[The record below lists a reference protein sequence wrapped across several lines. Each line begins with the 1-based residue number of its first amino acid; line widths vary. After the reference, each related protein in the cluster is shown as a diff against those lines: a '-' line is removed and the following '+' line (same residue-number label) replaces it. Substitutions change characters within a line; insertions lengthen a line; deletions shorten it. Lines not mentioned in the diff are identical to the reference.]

1 MSNNDI
7 DLLASSDPAAC
18 RSICYIVRSSP
29 LSQLVTLDELPDRSL
44 EQIARGCVF
53 LRQELGYVR
62 DNHNFFTCSDS
73 NGMVSVQR
81 SSEERPL
88 TAHYYRTKNH
98 MQHARYS
105 VKELGS
111 WKKDC
116 AKEER
121 KRSKLSHGRVWFSR
135 EKVLMKFFWYFDHQ
149 LRVLNK
155 V

>member
-1 MSNNDI
+1 MSYFSSLFGQLVDEQQRH
-7 DLLASSDPAAC
+7 LLASSDPAAC
-18 RSICYIVRSSP
+18 WSICYIVPSSP

-111 WKKDC
+111 
-116 AKEER
+116 
-121 KRSKLSHGRVWFSR
+121 
-135 EKVLMKFFWYFDHQ
+135 
-149 LRVLNK
+149 
-155 V
+155 